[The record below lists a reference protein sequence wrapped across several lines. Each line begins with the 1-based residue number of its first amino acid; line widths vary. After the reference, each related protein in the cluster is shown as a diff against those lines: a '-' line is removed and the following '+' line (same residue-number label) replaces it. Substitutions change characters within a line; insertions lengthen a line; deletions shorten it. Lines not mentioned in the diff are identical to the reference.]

1 MPRNKDDND
10 DEGIVADSVGS
21 TDGLPAPSVSGHPN
35 GGLPPSAATAQT
47 LTDLVEYYVE
57 LINMDKERRIEHWN
71 ALRVSWEM

>member
-10 DEGIVADSVGS
+10 EEAIVADSAGS
-21 TDGLPAPSVSGHPN
+21 IHGLPAPSMLGQPN
-35 GGLPPSAATAQT
+35 GGLPPSAAAAQT